1 MFPVAGTRFVG
12 RTERPAKLMR
22 PTLLPV
28 LALDTAMDTEPL
40 GSLVTAEVPK
50 ASVVES
56 PTAETD
62 AVPP

>member
-1 MFPVAGTRFVG
+1 MFPVAGNRFVG
-12 RTERPAKLMR
+12 RTERPPKLMR

-40 GSLVTAEVPK
+40 GSLVTAEDPK
-50 ASVVES
+50 ASVVDS